1 MTAAFLYCWGY
12 REMISS
18 AVLIFSEVNSKGIFG
33 LLYSVSR
40 CTNNASESLG
50 QEVDI
55 PRIVA
60 EGRAAAKRLRSLM
73 ASTGVG
79 GRG

>member
-1 MTAAFLYCWGY
+1 MTAAFLYCGGY

-18 AVLIFSEVNSKGIFG
+18 AALIFSEVNSKGIFG

-40 CTNNASESLG
+40 CTNNASESLV

-60 EGRAAAKRLRSLM
+60 EERAAVKRLRSLM

-79 GRG
+79 G